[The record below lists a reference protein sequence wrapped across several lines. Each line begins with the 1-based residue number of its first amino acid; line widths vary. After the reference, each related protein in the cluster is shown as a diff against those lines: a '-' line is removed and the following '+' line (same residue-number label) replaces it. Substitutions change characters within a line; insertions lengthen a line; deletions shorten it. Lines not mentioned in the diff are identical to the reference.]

1 MIGPAD
7 AGRRPLDRRGR
18 LELADALGDT
28 PETAISVHLLRRGL
42 CRAYVA
48 GDPAGFEGAVIQAL
62 EDPGE
67 PTAFGADA
75 QKLRELLRSVEG
87 WWCVNVP
94 PGPAPD
100 LADILE
106 VELCEPVRLYGD
118 VYHVSMRPTPPVRN
132 PAVRLLT
139 VEDLALVEAAPA
151 AVRGGGFENARAML
165 TEGVAA
171 GAVVSGELKAIAH
184 THARTERHADIGVS
198 TLEPWRGRG
207 FASAAASLVA
217 RRVRGE
223 GQVPVWSTGEDNLAS
238 LRVARK
244 LGFSETLRRTY
255 VIPGKVR
262 DRRRTKSPT

>member
-1 MIGPAD
+1 M
-7 AGRRPLDRRGR
+7 
-18 LELADALGDT
+18 
-28 PETAISVHLLRRGL
+28 RRGL

-48 GDPAGFEGAVIQAL
+48 GDPARFEGAVIQAL

-67 PTAFGADA
+67 PTAFGFGADA
-75 QKLRELLRSVEG
+75 QKLWDLLRSVEG

-94 PGPAPD
+94 AGLAPE
-100 LADILE
+100 LGGLLE
-106 VELCEPVRLYGD
+106 AQGRKPVRLYGD

-139 VEDLALVEAAPA
+139 VGDMALVEAAPA
-151 AVRGGGFENARAML
+151 PVRGGGFGSTRTML

-198 TLEPWRGRG
+198 TLEAWRGRG
-207 FASAAASLVA
+207 FAGAAASLVV
-217 RRVRGE
+217 RRVWEG
-223 GQVPVWSTGEDNLAS
+223 GQVPVWSAGEDNLAS

-244 LGFSETLRRTY
+244 LGFVETLRRTY
-255 VIPGKVR
+255 VIPYTG
-262 DRRRTKSPT
+262 